1 MFQTASRHLK
11 CPCRNR
17 ERCFAVGLTHVW
29 VSSRSVYSNRHDM
42 EWKLLQ
48 HRGSGST
55 AEVIQCR
62 ADKSSDLWEGS
73 NGASG
78 SGATAV
84 SYWIRSEQAC
94 ERCASLNWTDWELAR
109 EAAEIVHSSWSC
121 GVWWNK
127 IVHTNTTATRAY
139 PCEGNSIWFA
149 MLGHFFSGL
158 ASLDVLCNSL
168 KAVLYLFFTISS
180 MIFIF
185 FRLLWLQ
192 RNPWFWRH
200 CWSDSV

>member
-42 EWKLLQ
+42 EWRLLK

-78 SGATAV
+78 SGATAE
-84 SYWIRSEQAC
+84 SYWNQAGVWKMRQL
-94 ERCASLNWTDWELAR
+94 ELNWLRTCQKRRQRLFTVVDHAVCGEIKLSTQIQLRPEHTPAKAIVFGLPCLVIFFLGWPPLMSS
-109 EAAEIVHSSWSC
+109 AAAW
-121 GVWWNK
+121 K
-127 IVHTNTTATRAY
+127 
-139 PCEGNSIWFA
+139 
-149 MLGHFFSGL
+149 
-158 ASLDVLCNSL
+158 
-168 KAVLYLFFTISS
+168 LFFICFSQ
-180 MIFIF
+180 FIQWF
-185 FRLLWLQ
+185 SYFLGLSELLCEVGPSQL
-192 RNPWFWRH
+192 
-200 CWSDSV
+200 